1 MQRKHAHKRDTKAQK
16 RECGAI
22 FAILDGENGMS
33 SFDIGTF
40 VRPIAHR
47 GLHDVA
53 AARIENTAPAFEAA
67 IAAGYGIE
75 CDLQPLADGTPMVFH
90 DETLD
95 RLIDASGR
103 IDTHSRAQI
112 KKLRYRDSDA
122 RIISF
127 ADFLDLVDGRVPLL
141 VEIKSAWAPPNMQ
154 FLKEIAA
161 LSRNYGGPLALMSF
175 DPVVMARMR
184 ELCPSVP
191 RGIVSGIYQGEG
203 WWLDRLSA
211 ERAYRL
217 THLLEN
223 GPVQPGFVSYHVKAL
238 PTPVTRFLREGLQM
252 PLFCWTVRTA
262 AERKIAA
269 EWADAPTFEG
279 WLP

>member
-1 MQRKHAHKRDTKAQK
+1 
-16 RECGAI
+16 
-22 FAILDGENGMS
+22 MS
-33 SFDIGTF
+33 SFDIETF

-47 GLHDVA
+47 GLHSA
-53 AARIENTAPAFEAA
+53 TQNRIENTQAAFEAA
-67 IAAGYGIE
+67 IAARYGIE
-75 CDLQPLADGTPMVFH
+75 CDLQPLADGTPMIFH

-95 RLIDASGR
+95 RLIDATGR
-103 IDTHSRAQI
+103 IDTLSRSEI
-112 KKLRYRDSDA
+112 KKLRYRDSDT

-127 ADFLDLVDGRVPLL
+127 ADVLDLAGGRVPVL
-141 VEIKSAWAPPNMQ
+141 VEIKSEWTEPNMR
-154 FLKEIAA
+154 FLKAIAA
-161 LSRNYGGPLALMSF
+161 LSQDYDGPLALMSF

-184 ELCPSVP
+184 ELCPDVP
-191 RGIVSGIYQGEG
+191 RGIVSGIYKGDG

-223 GPVQPGFVSYHVKAL
+223 GPVQPSFVSYHVKAL

-262 AERKIAA
+262 ADRKAA
-269 EWADAPTFEG
+269 ADWADAPTFEG
-279 WLP
+279 YLP

>member
-1 MQRKHAHKRDTKAQK
+1 
-16 RECGAI
+16 
-22 FAILDGENGMS
+22 MS
-33 SFDIGTF
+33 LFDAGTF

-47 GLHDVA
+47 GLHSETEG
-53 AARIENTAPAFEAA
+53 RIENTVPAFEAA

-75 CDLQPLADGTPMVFH
+75 CDLQPLVDGTPMVFH
-90 DETLD
+90 DETLE
-95 RLIDASGR
+95 RLIDAAGR
-103 IDTHSRAQI
+103 IDARSRSEI
-112 KKLRYRDSDA
+112 KNLRYRDDDHA

-127 ADFLDLVDGRVPLL
+127 SDFLDLVGGRVPLL
-141 VEIKSAWAPPNMQ
+141 VEIKSEWLPPNQ
-154 FLKEIAA
+154 RFLKAIAA
-161 LSRNYGGPLALMSF
+161 LASAYEGPLALMSF

-184 ELCPSVP
+184 ELAPNVP
-191 RGIVSGIYQGEG
+191 RGIVSGIYKGEG

-223 GPVQPGFVSYHVKAL
+223 GPVQPSFVSYHVKAL

-252 PLFCWTVRTA
+252 PLFCWTVKTPA
-262 AERKIAA
+262 DRKIAA

-279 WLP
+279 YLP